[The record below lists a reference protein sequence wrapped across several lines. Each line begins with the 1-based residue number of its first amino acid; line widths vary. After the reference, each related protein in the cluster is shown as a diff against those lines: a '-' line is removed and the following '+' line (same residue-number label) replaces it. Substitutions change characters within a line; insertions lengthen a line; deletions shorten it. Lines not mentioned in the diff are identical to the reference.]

1 MNSIIEFVD
10 SFIPSNLPS
19 KRKQILKDELMCH
32 ILDKAD
38 YYQELGFGERQSI
51 EKAIDDFGTDEE
63 MKKFIFGEFESLYQ
77 ERTVWGILAGLFI
90 WLLNWLCIPL
100 DIWVYSADYNRE
112 PDPAGALVSFI
123 MIFAV
128 LGLIVFARI
137 KKYRKMLLCIGIS
150 NLTVIGGLLWFFY
163 PQMAMYSLIDNIV
176 YLIDRFTP
184 FLFGNTLLD
193 VYLYIFFIPV
203 LFTGI
208 SLYTFIASRFLK
220 TGRIGD
226 VKNPKKK
233 SIVFASIF
241 VFIMISTCFIQPSG
255 RNYVEN
261 YPVWF
266 SPYNVYISDQT
277 ADFYEGINIG
287 DTKERAEEILKG
299 KGFISFQ
306 EYSSHLDRLRKKQ
319 FDANTDE
326 FMFIDGYTVYF
337 HPEIFIPGEGFVGIK
352 YSDGI
357 VTGVAV
363 GNIGKY
369 MYDEEY
375 ETFGYFENYDDIS
388 ADISEV
394 KEYFSLIKKG
404 EREDELLN
412 PFSYLSAGDIYA
424 KRKYTENGSLKT
436 YYRIYFYGVLD
447 PEEADYRRDGNC
459 YIELLFSDG
468 ALEKGKLFTEDFD
481 ANIESQTVSDE
492 I

>member
-1 MNSIIEFVD
+1 MNSITEFVD
-10 SFIPSNLPS
+10 SFIPSNLPAG
-19 KRKQILKDELMCH
+19 RKQKLKDELICH
-32 ILDKAD
+32 ILDKSD
-38 YYQELGFGERQSI
+38 YYKELGFCESESI
-51 EKAIDDFGTDEE
+51 EKAIEDFGTDEE
-63 MKKFIFGEFESLYQ
+63 MKKFISGEFEELYK
-77 ERTVWGILAGLFI
+77 ERTVWGIGAGLFI
-90 WLLNWLCIPL
+90 WLLNWLCFPL
-100 DIWVYSADYNRE
+100 DIWVYSADFNRN

-150 NLTVIGGLLWFFY
+150 NLTVTGSMLCFFY

-193 VYLYIFFIPV
+193 AYLYIFFLPV

-208 SLYTFIASRFLK
+208 SLYCLIVSRFLK

-233 SIVFASIF
+233 SIVFVS
-241 VFIMISTCFIQPSG
+241 VYTFIMIATCFIQPSG

-266 SPYNVYISDQT
+266 SPYDVYISEET
-277 ADFYEGINIG
+277 EDFYESINIG
-287 DTKERAEEILKG
+287 DTKEGAEEILRE
-299 KGFISFQ
+299 KGFISFS
-306 EYSSHLDRLRKKQ
+306 EYSEHLDRLRKKQ

-326 FMFIDGYTVYF
+326 FTFIDGYTLYF
-337 HPEIFIPGEGFVGIK
+337 NPVTFIPGEGFVGIK
-352 YSDGI
+352 YSQDI

-363 GNIGKY
+363 GNLGKY
-369 MYDEEY
+369 MYDDEY
-375 ETFGYFENYDDIS
+375 ETFGYYESYEDIC

-394 KEYFSLIKKG
+394 KEYFSATKKG
-404 EREDELLN
+404 AREEELMN
-412 PFSYLSAGDIYA
+412 PFSYLSLGDMYSA
-424 KRKYTENGSLKT
+424 RKYTENGSHKT

-447 PEEADYRRDGNC
+447 PEEAEYRRDGRC

-468 ALEKGKLFTEDFD
+468 ILEKGKLFTEDFD
-481 ANIESQTVSDE
+481 GNIASEVLSGT
-492 I
+492 